1 MNLTWNDKEKLLQK
15 KLREEVEIPEIVT
28 EKTQKAFTMIK
39 NGRIV
44 QTKAPKAPY
53 GWMKTTM
60 KAAGCTAAV
69 LGVGFIVCVTNP
81 VMAKNLPLVGGI
93 FAELQDKVSFF
104 GEFAD
109 KAIPL
114 TSEADGGNAGVGNA
128 EADGSNADI
137 SNTEADNS
145 AAHAGNDTTGSSTDS
160 GKNST
165 DADGSSNAAG
175 TADSDGDSVYTKTSD
190 GLTITFSEVYANE
203 QAIYLTMKAE
213 SEEPFPETMLD
224 TNNELGIERP
234 VISTIFTKN
243 YSFMN
248 NGQSEVDAQYD
259 LANPEGVFLDDH
271 TYTCIL
277 RIDLKNDTLDRTEY
291 NQKYDE
297 LTQEIITSLGLT
309 EEEFHNL
316 DAYSEEGDA
325 LLSKFNDEILSQ
337 SGSLKSYIKQ
347 IPIPE
352 DFTLKLNF
360 EEFLGKKKN
369 PETWDSG
376 YTDEELAAMTDEEW
390 REVMNQM
397 PEEYSKHP
405 NEHEH
410 YWFNGP
416 WNFEIPI
423 HVDTSQTVVQ
433 EINETNEN
441 GIGLKSVVKTPYE
454 LTVYDMYEEG
464 ADSDTF
470 LVALDANGNKL
481 PYNES
486 NADCDNFTIQDR
498 DISTVDIYILDY
510 MQYMD
515 ELKGEERYNN
525 NENKPEEEKWST
537 LLEANA
543 KYHKTLHF

>member
-1 MNLTWNDKEKLLQK
+1 MRLTWNDNEKLLEK
-15 KLREEVEIPEIVT
+15 KLRAEVEIPEIVT
-28 EKTQKAFTMIK
+28 NKAQEAFTMIR
-39 NGRIV
+39 NRRVV
-44 QTKAPKAPY
+44 QAKAPKDPY
-53 GWMKTTM
+53 GWMKITI

-109 KAIPL
+109 KATPL
-114 TSEADGGNAGVGNA
+114 TSETAGGAADAGSATGTKSGNAGSDGGTGT
-128 EADGSNADI
+128 DGSAGQ
-137 SNTEADNS
+137 AG
-145 AAHAGNDTTGSSTDS
+145 GNDS
-160 GKNST
+160 G
-165 DADGSSNAAG
+165 AAAM
-175 TADSDGDSVYTKTSD
+175 TDSDGDSVYTKTSD

-224 TNNELGIERP
+224 ANNESGIEMP
-234 VISTIFTKN
+234 LISTIFTKN
-243 YSFMN
+243 YSFLT
-248 NGQSEVDAQYD
+248 NGDDAQYD
-259 LANPEGVFLDDH
+259 IANPEGIFLDEH

-297 LTQEIITSLGLT
+297 LSNEIITSLGLT
-309 EEEFHNL
+309 REEFNNL
-316 DAYSEEGDA
+316 DTYSEEGNA
-325 LLSKFNDEILSQ
+325 LLEKFNDEILSQ
-337 SGSLKSYIKQ
+337 SGSLDSYIKQ
-347 IPIPE
+347 ISVPE
-352 DFTLKLNF
+352 DFTLTLNF
-360 EEFLGKKKN
+360 EQFLGIKKN
-369 PETWDSG
+369 PEYWDSG
-376 YTDEELAAMTDEEW
+376 YTEEELQAMTDEEVH
-390 REVMNQM
+390 EVMQQM

-410 YWFNGP
+410 YWFDGP
-416 WNFEIPI
+416 WSFEIPI
-423 HVDTSQTVVQ
+423 HIDTTQTVVQ

-486 NADCDNFTIQDR
+486 NPDCDNFTIQDR

-525 NENKPEEEKWST
+525 NENKPDDEKWST